1 MQLASLA
8 RLLPLLLLAACSGGA
23 AGTCQLQQVAD
34 LPVVIRDNHVMVT
47 GKLNGVDT
55 QVMIDTGAA
64 RSALSLQTMKALGLH
79 RIEEAETRRTRIG
92 GVVDSDDFAEERA
105 AGVAGETKVFDA
117 AVELQLGDAAS
128 RRRVTVIPLGDV
140 NALIGTDVL
149 RDYDVEFDL
158 PAHRLRLWRAP
169 GCGSADLPWTGQH
182 IEVPLQLTNRGALR
196 LDVAIDGK
204 PFVAVLDSG
213 SALTTLTPEAAR
225 RLGLS
230 RAALADDPDVPLS
243 GIAGDPFTVHLH
255 RFDTLRIGGER
266 ITRPLLGVSDAR
278 LAIPGDLLLGL
289 AFFNGQ
295 RTWIAY
301 RTEKLFIQTVT
312 PAAASPPA

>member
-8 RLLPLLLLAACSGGA
+8 LLLAACSGEA

-34 LPVVIRDNHVMVT
+34 LPVVIKHGHLMVT

-55 QVMIDTGAA
+55 PLTIDTGAA
-64 RSALSLQTMKALGLH
+64 QSVLSLQTMKALGLH
-79 RIEEAETRRTRIG
+79 RIEVAETRRTRIG
-92 GVVDSDDFAEERA
+92 GVVDSEDFADQRA
-105 AGVAGETKVFDA
+105 AGVAGETQIFDT
-117 AVELQLGDAAS
+117 AVELQLGGQTS
-128 RRRVTVIPLGDV
+128 RRRVAVVPLAD

-182 IEVPLQLTNRGALR
+182 VEVPLQLTNRGALR
-196 LDVAIDGK
+196 LDAAIDGK
-204 PFVAVLDSG
+204 PLVAVLDSG
-213 SALTTLTPEAAR
+213 TPISTLTPEAAQ
-225 RLGLS
+225 RLSVS
-230 RAALADDPDVPLS
+230 RADLADDPDVQVG

-255 RFDTLRIGGER
+255 RFETLRIGKER
-266 ITRPLLGVSDAR
+266 ITKPLLGVSDAP
-278 LAIPGDLLLGL
+278 LAIQGDMLLGL
-289 AFFNGQ
+289 GFFNGQ
-295 RTWIAY
+295 RTWITY
-301 RTEKLFIQTVT
+301 RTERMFIQTVT